1 MTEQELAE
9 LTAGVHVFYT
19 GRYAERFPDQ
29 PMRYLGLCDCAR
41 YCAELAR
48 VLSGRARE
56 PRAVLGDGWMPTDR
70 AYGELC
76 HVSPAHLRVATADEV
91 RAANLDPWRV
101 HLPAGQEGP
110 S

>member
-1 MTEQELAE
+1 
-9 LTAGVHVFYT
+9 
-19 GRYAERFPDQ
+19 
-29 PMRYLGLCDCAR
+29 
-41 YCAELAR
+41 
-48 VLSGRARE
+48 
-56 PRAVLGDGWMPTDR
+56 MPTDR